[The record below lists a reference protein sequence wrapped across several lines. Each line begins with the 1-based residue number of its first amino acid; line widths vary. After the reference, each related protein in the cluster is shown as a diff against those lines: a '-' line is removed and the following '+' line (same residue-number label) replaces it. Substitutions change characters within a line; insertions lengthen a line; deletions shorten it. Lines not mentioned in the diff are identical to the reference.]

1 MSAVNSN
8 GTRATFR
15 SGASKNFPSFFG
27 RKFIVTQLLDAKLSF
42 GAGDRTAG
50 TYDVL
55 WNRVWT
61 SRRWAL
67 CPSAN
72 LPRAKHW
79 IERRLSERRQFNTP
93 VLVLQRSQVQS
104 GLLVDL
110 SEDGFGLSKV
120 TGLVADEL
128 VSIATEDG
136 RVFEGRVAWVNGNR
150 AGASLIS
157 QS

>member
-1 MSAVNSN
+1 
-8 GTRATFR
+8 
-15 SGASKNFPSFFG
+15 
-27 RKFIVTQLLDAKLSF
+27 
-42 GAGDRTAG
+42 
-50 TYDVL
+50 
-55 WNRVWT
+55 
-61 SRRWAL
+61 
-67 CPSAN
+67 
-72 LPRAKHW
+72 
-79 IERRLSERRQFNTP
+79 
-93 VLVLQRSQVQS
+93 VLQRSQVQS